1 MDSKVELDFRNS
13 TNKNYFAVNNF
24 RRNVEDYFSEILPT
38 TVVGNSP
45 SRKKYPN
52 IIENA
57 KNATD
62 LTSNDKTQKDD
73 NDRKSSFNVAGE

>member
-1 MDSKVELDFRNS
+1 MDSKVELNFQNS

-52 IIENA
+52 IIDNSKSFKES
-57 KNATD
+57 
-62 LTSNDKTQKDD
+62 TSDDNTKKDD

>member
-1 MDSKVELDFRNS
+1 M
-13 TNKNYFAVNNF
+13 
-24 RRNVEDYFSEILPT
+24 EDYFSEILPA

-52 IIENA
+52 IIDNA

-62 LTSNDKTQKDD
+62 STSNNNTQKDD

>member
-1 MDSKVELDFRNS
+1 M
-13 TNKNYFAVNNF
+13 
-24 RRNVEDYFSEILPT
+24 EDYFSEILPT

-52 IIENA
+52 IIDNT
-57 KNATD
+57 KDVKD
-62 LTSNDKTQKDD
+62 LTSNDNTKKED